1 MNDDR
6 VHLRT
11 RRARVLV
18 VGAGEAM
25 RDLAT
30 LARRRAGHVIEVPT
44 LFDAVDECRRAT
56 AAEPIA
62 GVIISADCEHFDAA
76 AVADAF
82 ERVDP
87 VAPLIV
93 AVHASQDDVTAECTG
108 EGFEDSIRLP
118 AREDEITRVLD
129 ELGFGDPVAPVAAHA
144 ASVPQPKN
152 VVEETVERARVR
164 ERRATATEA
173 VPGTSAPT
181 AAANS
186 HTPPQTQPPEPRRP
200 KHATPFQMPISAPS
214 MASLPSSNPGDL
226 DLVRAVHDEHDVQGT
241 AMRVLRFNIGSSD
254 VHFVP
259 DPRPGE
265 EHATER
271 DRRGLRQIP
280 VRRGDGRLFGVLLS
294 RAIDESVLSH
304 WAQWLATWL
313 EFAESHHE
321 LRRLAWTD
329 ELTGAGNR
337 RAFEKLLGDT
347 VVAAQ
352 RDWRFFGLMLFDIDD
367 FKRYNDDFG
376 HHTGDEVL
384 KEIVELLR
392 SSVRRGDHI
401 FRIGGDEFAVLFCDP
416 DGPRRGG
423 TLDRDAA
430 THIAQRFQRA
440 VGELSLTH
448 IGLEGPGTVTV
459 STGFASF
466 PWHGLDGA
474 ALYRAADAFCLE
486 SKRAGKN
493 RITFGPGMV
502 DGGGPTER

>member
-1 MNDDR
+1 MSVER
-6 VHLRT
+6 IAERA
-11 RRARVLV
+11 RRARVII
-18 VGAGEAM
+18 VGNGDGM
-25 RDLAT
+25 RDLAAM
-30 LARRRAGHVIEVPT
+30 ARRRVINVTEVPT
-44 LFDAVDECRRAT
+44 LFDAVDECRRAS

-62 GVIISADCEHFDAA
+62 GVIISPDCEHFDAA
-76 AVADAF
+76 AVAIAF

-93 AVHASQDDVTAECTG
+93 AVHAAQDDITAECTR

-118 AREDEITRVLD
+118 AREDELERILG
-129 ELGFGDPVAPVAAHA
+129 ELGLSEGTKAAIP
-144 ASVPQPKN
+144 SPKN
-152 VVEETVERARVR
+152 VVEETVERAQ
-164 ERRATATEA
+164 ERSRHAPAIAPAAPPARAD
-173 VPGTSAPT
+173 APT
-181 AAANS
+181 R
-186 HTPPQTQPPEPRRP
+186 PEPAPAQPARARNT
-200 KHATPFQMPISAPS
+200 TPFQMPAPS
-214 MASLPSSNPGDL
+214 RPAQPNMPQLAPGDL
-226 DLVRAVHDEHDVQGT
+226 DLVRAVGEGHDVQGV

-254 VHFVP
+254 VHFAAE
-259 DPRPGE
+259 PRPGE
-265 EHATER
+265 EDATALE
-271 DRRGLRQIP
+271 RRGLRQIP
-280 VRRGDGRLFGVLLS
+280 VLRSDGRPFGTLLS
-294 RAIDESVLSH
+294 RAIDDHILVH
-304 WAQWLATWL
+304 WANWLATWL
-313 EFAESHHE
+313 EFAEAHQD

-329 ELTGAGNR
+329 DLTGAGNR
-337 RAFEKLLGDT
+337 RAFDKLLADT
-347 VVAAQ
+347 IRACQ

-430 THIAQRFQRA
+430 AHIAQRFQRA

>member
-1 MNDDR
+1 MSVER
-6 VHLRT
+6 AVERA
-11 RRARVLV
+11 RRARVII
-18 VGAGEAM
+18 VGSGEAM
-25 RDLAT
+25 RDLAAMT
-30 LARRRAGHVIEVPT
+30 RRRVINVTEVPT
-44 LFDAVDECRRAT
+44 LFDAVDECRRAS

-62 GVIISADCEHFDAA
+62 GIIISPDCEHFEAA
-76 AVADAF
+76 SVADAF

-93 AVHASQDDVTAECTG
+93 AVHAADDEITAECTR

-118 AREDEITRVLD
+118 VREDELERVLG
-129 ELGFGDPVAPVAAHA
+129 ELGLADGGKPVIPA
-144 ASVPQPKN
+144 PKN
-152 VVEETVERARVR
+152 VVEETVERAQ
-164 ERRATATEA
+164 ERSRN
-173 VPGTSAPT
+173 API
-181 AAANS
+181 
-186 HTPPQTQPPEPRRP
+186 PQQQPPRIEPAARNEPAPQPPTRTRNT
-200 KHATPFQMPISAPS
+200 TPFQMPAPS
-214 MASLPSSNPGDL
+214 RAAPANMPHSAPGDL
-226 DLVRAVHDEHDVQGT
+226 DLVRAVTEGHDVQGV

-254 VHFVP
+254 VHFAAE
-259 DPRPGE
+259 PRPGE
-265 EHATER
+265 EQATDVE
-271 DRRGLRQIP
+271 RRGLRQIP
-280 VRRGDGRLFGVLLS
+280 VVRSDGRAFGVLLS
-294 RAIDESVLSH
+294 RAIDEHILVH
-304 WAQWLATWL
+304 WANWLATWL
-313 EFAESHHE
+313 EFSESHQE

-329 ELTGAGNR
+329 DLTGAGNR
-337 RAFEKLLGDT
+337 RAFDKLLIDT
-347 VVAAQ
+347 IRTCQ

-430 THIAQRFQRA
+430 ANIAQRFQRA

-486 SKRAGKN
+486 SKRAVKN
-493 RITFGPGMV
+493 RITFGPGMI
-502 DGGGPTER
+502 DGGGPAAR

>member
-1 MNDDR
+1 MSVER
-6 VHLRT
+6 IAERA
-11 RRARVLV
+11 RRARVII
-18 VGAGEAM
+18 VGNGDGM
-25 RDLAT
+25 RDLAAM
-30 LARRRAGHVIEVPT
+30 ARRRVINVTEVPT
-44 LFDAVDECRRAT
+44 LFDAVDECRRAS

-62 GVIISADCEHFDAA
+62 GVIISPDCEHFDAA
-76 AVADAF
+76 AVAIAF

-93 AVHASQDDVTAECTG
+93 AVHAAQDDITAECTR

-118 AREDEITRVLD
+118 AREDELERILG
-129 ELGFGDPVAPVAAHA
+129 ELGLSEGTKAAIP
-144 ASVPQPKN
+144 SPKN
-152 VVEETVERARVR
+152 VVEETVERAQ
-164 ERRATATEA
+164 ERSRHAPAIAPAAPPARADAPTRAE
-173 VPGTSAPT
+173 SAP
-181 AAANS
+181 A
-186 HTPPQTQPPEPRRP
+186 QPARARNT
-200 KHATPFQMPISAPS
+200 TPFQMPAPS
-214 MASLPSSNPGDL
+214 RPAQPNMPQLAPGDL
-226 DLVRAVHDEHDVQGT
+226 DLVRAVGEGHDVQGV

-254 VHFVP
+254 VHFAAE
-259 DPRPGE
+259 PRPGE
-265 EHATER
+265 EDATALE
-271 DRRGLRQIP
+271 RRGLRQIP
-280 VRRGDGRLFGVLLS
+280 VMRSDGRLFGTLLS
-294 RAIDESVLSH
+294 RAIDEHILVH
-304 WAQWLATWL
+304 WANWLATWL
-313 EFAESHHE
+313 EFAESHQD

-329 ELTGAGNR
+329 DLTGAGNR
-337 RAFEKLLGDT
+337 RAFDKLLADT
-347 VVAAQ
+347 IRACQ

>member
-1 MNDDR
+1 MSVER
-6 VHLRT
+6 AVERA
-11 RRARVLV
+11 RRARVII
-18 VGAGEAM
+18 VGSGEAM
-25 RDLAT
+25 RDLAAMT
-30 LARRRAGHVIEVPT
+30 RRRVINVTEVPT
-44 LFDAVDECRRAT
+44 LFDAVDECRRAS

-62 GVIISADCEHFDAA
+62 GIIISPDCEHFEAA

-93 AVHASQDDVTAECTG
+93 AVHAADDEITAECTR

-118 AREDEITRVLD
+118 VREDELERVLG
-129 ELGFGDPVAPVAAHA
+129 ELGLADGGKPVIPA
-144 ASVPQPKN
+144 PKN
-152 VVEETVERARVR
+152 VVEETVERAQ
-164 ERRATATEA
+164 ERSRN
-173 VPGTSAPT
+173 API
-181 AAANS
+181 
-186 HTPPQTQPPEPRRP
+186 PQQQPPRIEPAARNEPAPQPPTRTRNT
-200 KHATPFQMPISAPS
+200 TPFQMPAPS
-214 MASLPSSNPGDL
+214 RAAPANMPNSAPGDL
-226 DLVRAVHDEHDVQGT
+226 DLVRAVTEGHDVQGV

-254 VHFVP
+254 VHFAAE
-259 DPRPGE
+259 PRPGE
-265 EHATER
+265 EQATEVE
-271 DRRGLRQIP
+271 RRGLRQIP
-280 VRRGDGRLFGVLLS
+280 VVRSDGRAFGVLLS
-294 RAIDESVLSH
+294 RAIDEHILVH
-304 WAQWLATWL
+304 WANWLATWL
-313 EFAESHHE
+313 EFSESHQE

-329 ELTGAGNR
+329 DLTGAGNR
-337 RAFEKLLGDT
+337 RAFDKLLIDT
-347 VVAAQ
+347 IRTCQ

-392 SSVRRGDHI
+392 SSVRRG
-401 FRIGGDEFAVLFCDP
+401 
-416 DGPRRGG
+416 G

-430 THIAQRFQRA
+430 THIAERFQRA

-493 RITFGPGMV
+493 RITFGPGML
-502 DGGGPTER
+502 DGGGSAAR

>member
-1 MNDDR
+1 MSVER
-6 VHLRT
+6 VAERA
-11 RRARVLV
+11 RRARVII
-18 VGAGEAM
+18 VGNGESM
-25 RDLAT
+25 RDLAAM
-30 LARRRAGHVIEVPT
+30 ARRRVINVTEVPT
-44 LFDAVDECRRAT
+44 LFDAVDECRRAS

-62 GVIISADCEHFDAA
+62 GIIISPDCEHFDAA
-76 AVADAF
+76 SVAIAF

-93 AVHASQDDVTAECTG
+93 AVHAAQDDITAECTR

-118 AREDEITRVLD
+118 AREDELD
-129 ELGFGDPVAPVAAHA
+129 RILGELGLSEGTKPAIPA
-144 ASVPQPKN
+144 PKN
-152 VVEETVERARVR
+152 VVEETVERAQ
-164 ERRATATEA
+164 ERSRQ
-173 VPGTSAPT
+173 S
-181 AAANS
+181 
-186 HTPPQTQPPEPRRP
+186 PPTQPPAQTQTPRSETAPARTR
-200 KHATPFQMPISAPS
+200 ATPPFQMPSPARPAQPGMPQSA
-214 MASLPSSNPGDL
+214 PGDL
-226 DLVRAVHDEHDVQGT
+226 DLVRAVSDGHDVQGV
-241 AMRVLRFNIGSSD
+241 AMRVLRFNLGSSD
-254 VHFVP
+254 VHFAVE
-259 DPRPGE
+259 PRPGE
-265 EHATER
+265 EDATALE
-271 DRRGLRQIP
+271 RRGLRQIP
-280 VRRGDGRLFGVLLS
+280 VLRSDGRPFGTLLS
-294 RAIDESVLSH
+294 RAIDEHILVH
-304 WAQWLATWL
+304 WANWLATWL
-313 EFAESHHE
+313 EFAESHQE

-329 ELTGAGNR
+329 DLTGAGNR
-337 RAFEKLLGDT
+337 RAFDKLLADT
-347 VVAAQ
+347 IRACQ

-392 SSVRRGDHI
+392 ASVRRGDHI

-466 PWHGLDGA
+466 PWHGLDAA

-493 RITFGPGMV
+493 RITFGPGMT
-502 DGGGPTER
+502 DGGGPAER